1 MNFDIDEEQRNFAEH
16 ARDFFSEQAGP
27 GTARR
32 LLDEAGDPAP
42 GPRVLAELGF
52 SSLTIPEIAGGVGA
66 ELLNMALVAEQAGRQ
81 LAGPSLATAARVAV
95 LLEGDEG
102 RLRDVSEGRTVIAVV
117 DGSPAGSSPSMD
129 ALSATHFL
137 ALDGEDLLLGEGRV
151 SPGEPIDATRGLGF
165 VELTS
170 SEVVCRDA
178 RERWERARQVACVV
192 LAAEGLGAADRV
204 VELGIEHARSRETF
218 GRPIGAYQA
227 VKHRL
232 VDDWVAVNQLRSL
245 VWWAAWAADH
255 APEQLPLAA
264 SAAKAY
270 CATTFETACE
280 TLIHVL
286 GGIGFTWEH
295 DAHLYW
301 RRAKVDRLLLGDE
314 SEHLAA
320 VALQSISAATRAVS
334 GETGTTEVVPV

>member
-1 MNFDIDEEQRNFAEH
+1 VNFDIDDEQRNFAEH
-16 ARDFFSEQAGP
+16 ARTFFSEQAGP
-27 GTARR
+27 GPARR
-32 LLDEAGDPAP
+32 LLDEPGEPAP
-42 GPRVLAELGF
+42 GREVLAELGF
-52 SSLTIPEIAGGVGA
+52 SSLTISEKAGGVGA
-66 ELLNMALVAEQAGRQ
+66 ELLDMALVAEQAGRQ

-95 LLEGDEG
+95 LLEGNEA
-102 RLRDVSEGRTVIAVV
+102 RLRDVSEGRTAIAVV
-117 DGSPAGSSPSMD
+117 DGSPTGSSPSMD
-129 ALSATHFL
+129 VLSATHFL
-137 ALDGEDLLLGEGRV
+137 ALDGDDLVLGEGRV
-151 SPGEPIDATRGLGF
+151 TPGEAIDATRGIGF
-165 VELTS
+165 VELTT
-170 SEVVCRDA
+170 SEVVSRDA
-178 RERWERARQVACVV
+178 RERWVRAKQVACVA

-204 VELGIEHARSRETF
+204 VELGIEHAQHRETF
-218 GRPIGAYQA
+218 GRQIGAYQA

-255 APEQLPLAA
+255 APEQLPVAA

-286 GGIGFTWEH
+286 GGMGFTWEH

-314 SEHLAA
+314 SEHLAV
-320 VALQSISAATRAVS
+320 VALQSISATTRAAGGDTDVIKA
-334 GETGTTEVVPV
+334 VLV

>member
-1 MNFDIDEEQRNFAEH
+1 VNFDIDDEQLNFAQH
-16 ARDFFSEQAGP
+16 ARKFFSAEAGP
-27 GTARR
+27 AAART
-32 LLDEAGDPAP
+32 LLDEPGSPSP
-42 GPRVLAELGF
+42 GPGLLAELGF
-52 SSLTIPEIAGGVGA
+52 SSLTIPEEAGGVGA
-66 ELLNMALVAEQAGRQ
+66 ELLNMALVAEQAGRE

-95 LLEGDEG
+95 LLEGHDDL
-102 RLRDVSEGRTVIAVV
+102 LRDVAEGHVAFAVV
-117 DGSPAGSSPSMD
+117 DGSTMASAPSLD
-129 ALSATHFL
+129 AATATHFL
-137 ALDGEDLLLGEGRV
+137 ALDRGDLVLGPGTVTVGEA
-151 SPGEPIDATRGLGF
+151 IDATRGLGS
-165 VELTS
+165 VQMTERTTLLTG
-170 SEVVCRDA
+170 A
-178 RERWERARQVACVV
+178 AARWERARLVACVI
-192 LAAEGLGAADRV
+192 LAAEGLGAAERT
-204 VELGIEHARSRETF
+204 VELAVEHAQHRETF

-255 APEQLPLAA
+255 MPNQFPIAA

-280 TLIHVL
+280 TLIHML

-314 SEHLAA
+314 SEHLAS
-320 VALQSISAATRAVS
+320 VARLSLDGAREATADLA
-334 GETGTTEVVPV
+334 G

>member
-1 MNFDIDEEQRNFAEH
+1 VHFDIDDEQRSFADH
-16 ARDFFSEQAGP
+16 ARTFFSEQAGP
-27 GTARR
+27 EWART
-32 LLDEAGDPAP
+32 LLDKPAEAAP
-42 GPRVLAELGF
+42 GRQVLTELGF
-52 SSLTIPEIAGGVGA
+52 SSLTIAEEAGGVGS
-66 ELLNMALVAEQAGRQ
+66 ELLHMALVAEQAGRH
-81 LAGPSLATAARVAV
+81 LAGPSLATAARIAV
-95 LLEGDEG
+95 LLEGDDS
-102 RLRDVSEGRTVIAVV
+102 RLRDIAEGRTAMAVV
-117 DGSPAGSSPSMD
+117 DGRTTGSGPSMD
-129 ALSATHFL
+129 AVGATHFL
-137 ALDGEDLLLGEGRV
+137 ALNGEDLILGEGRV
-151 SPGEPIDATRGLGF
+151 TSGEVIDATRGLGF

-170 SEVVCRDA
+170 SEVILRGA
-178 RERWERARQVACVV
+178 RERWQRAKQVACVV

-204 VELGIEHARSRETF
+204 VEIGIEYAQQRQTF

-255 APEQLPLAA
+255 APEQLPVAS

-280 TLIHVL
+280 SLIHVL

-314 SEHLAA
+314 SEHLAE
-320 VALQSISAATRAVS
+320 VALRSIAAV
-334 GETGTTEVVPV
+334 G

>member
-1 MNFDIDEEQRNFAEH
+1 MNFDIDDEQRSFAGH
-16 ARDFFSEQAGP
+16 AREFFSGQAGP
-27 GTARR
+27 AQARR
-32 LLDEAGDPAP
+32 LLDEPGQPAP
-42 GPRVLAELGF
+42 GARVLAELGF
-52 SSLTIPEIAGGVGA
+52 SSLTIPEKSGGVGA
-66 ELLNMALVAEQAGRQ
+66 ELLNMALVAEQAGRY

-95 LLEGDEG
+95 LLEGDEA
-102 RLRDVSEGRTVIAVV
+102 RLRDVSEGHSAIAVL
-117 DGSPAGSSPSMD
+117 DGSPAGSGPSMD

-137 ALDGEDLLLGEGRV
+137 AFDGADLLFGEGRV
-151 SPGEPIDATRGLGF
+151 TPGEAIDATRGLGF

-170 SEVVCRDA
+170 PEVVVRGA
-178 RERWERARQVACVV
+178 RERWDRAKQVACVV

-204 VELGIEHARSRETF
+204 VELGIEHAQNREAF

-255 APEQLPLAA
+255 APEQLPVAA

-270 CATTFETACE
+270 CATAFETACE
-280 TLIHVL
+280 SLIHLL
-286 GGIGFTWEH
+286 GAIGFTWEH

-314 SEHLAA
+314 SEHLAQ
-320 VALQSISAATRAVS
+320 VALHSMSAATPATRSENEYNAAL
-334 GETGTTEVVPV
+334 PA

>member
-1 MNFDIDEEQRNFAEH
+1 MNFDIDEEQRNFAAH

-27 GTARR
+27 EHARR
-32 LLDEAGDPAP
+32 LLDEPGKPTP
-42 GPRVLAELGF
+42 GPHVLAELGF
-52 SSLTIPEIAGGVGA
+52 SSLTIPEGAGGVGA

-95 LLEGDEG
+95 LLEGDG
-102 RLRDVSEGRTVIAVV
+102 ARLHEVSEGRTAIAVL
-117 DGSPAGSSPSMD
+117 DGSPTGSGPSLD
-129 ALSATHFL
+129 VLSATHFL
-137 ALDGEDLLLGEGRV
+137 AFDGKDVVFGEGRV
-151 SPGEPIDATRGLGF
+151 TPGEPVDATRGLGF
-165 VELTS
+165 VKLDS
-170 SEVVCRDA
+170 PEVVVRDA

-204 VELGIEHARSRETF
+204 VELGIEHAKTRETF

-255 APEQLPLAA
+255 APEQLPVAA

-270 CATTFETACE
+270 CATAFETACE
-280 TLIHVL
+280 SLIHLL

-314 SEHLAA
+314 SEHLAT
-320 VALQSISAATRAVS
+320 VALQSIATATRSVS
-334 GETGTTEVVPV
+334 DENEAPVAVPV

>member
-1 MNFDIDEEQRNFAEH
+1 MNFDIDDEQRNFAEH
-16 ARDFFSEQAGP
+16 ARIFFAEQAGP
-27 GTARR
+27 GPGRA
-32 LLDEAGDPAP
+32 LLHEPGEPAP
-42 GPRVLAELGF
+42 GREVLTELGF
-52 SSLTIPEIAGGVGA
+52 SSLTIPEEAGGAGSG
-66 ELLNMALVAEQAGRQ
+66 LLNMALVAEQAGRQ
-81 LAGPSLATAARVAV
+81 LAGPSLATAARIAV
-95 LLEGDEG
+95 LLEGDRA
-102 RLRDVSEGRTVIAVV
+102 RLRDVSEGRAAIAVA
-117 DGSPAGSSPSMD
+117 DGSPTGSGPSMD
-129 ALSATHFL
+129 VLGATRFL
-137 ALDGEDLLLGEGRV
+137 ALDGEDLVLGEGRV
-151 SPGEPIDATRGLGF
+151 TPGEAIDATRGLGF

-170 SEVVCRDA
+170 SEVVFRNA
-178 RERWERARQVACVV
+178 RERWERARRVACVV

-218 GRPIGAYQA
+218 GRQIGAYQA

-232 VDDWVAVNQLRSL
+232 VDDWAAVNQLRSL

-255 APEQLPLAA
+255 APEQLPVAA

-314 SEHLAA
+314 SEHLAE
-320 VALQSISAATRAVS
+320 VALQSISAAARAA
-334 GETGTTEVVPV
+334 GGDTAAGRP

>member
-1 MNFDIDEEQRNFAEH
+1 MDFDIDDEQRNFAQH

-27 GTARR
+27 EHART
-32 LLDEAGDPAP
+32 LLAAP
-42 GPRVLAELGF
+42 GEAAPGRRVLAELGF
-52 SSLTIPEIAGGVGA
+52 SSLTIPEDFGGVGA

-81 LAGPSLATAARVAV
+81 LAGPSLTTAARVAV
-95 LLEGDEG
+95 LLADDADRLAAFSEG
-102 RLRDVSEGRTVIAVV
+102 RLSLAVL
-117 DGSPAGSSPSMD
+117 DGPPSGSRPSMD
-129 ALSATHFL
+129 VVGATHFL
-137 ALDGEDLLLGEGRV
+137 ALDGDDLVIGEGRV
-151 SPGEPIDATRGLGF
+151 TLGEPIDATRGLGY

-170 SEVVCRDA
+170 SEVVAQDA
-178 RERWERARQVACVV
+178 QARWARARQVACVI
-192 LAAEGLGAADRV
+192 LAAEGLGAADRA
-204 VELGIEHARSRETF
+204 VEIGLEYAKTRETF
-218 GRPIGAYQA
+218 GRQIGAYQA

-255 APEQLPLAA
+255 APDQLPIAA

-270 CATTFETACE
+270 CAGTFETACE

-320 VALQSISAATRAVS
+320 VATCTLHAADAAAT
-334 GETGTTEVVPV
+334 GELQPI

>member
-1 MNFDIDEEQRNFAEH
+1 MNFDIDDEQRNFAEH
-16 ARDFFSEQAGP
+16 ARRFFAEQAGSEP
-27 GTARR
+27 ARK
-32 LLDEAGDPAP
+32 LLDEPGEPAP
-42 GPRVLAELGF
+42 GRAVLAELGF
-52 SSLTIPEIAGGVGA
+52 SSLTIPEEAGGTGA
-66 ELLNMALVAEQAGRQ
+66 GLLNMALVAEQAGRQ

-95 LLEGDEG
+95 LLEGDTA
-102 RLRDVSEGRTVIAVV
+102 RLREVSEGRTAIAVV
-117 DGSPAGSSPSMD
+117 DGSPTGSSPSMD
-129 ALSATHFL
+129 VLGATHFL
-137 ALDGEDLLLGEGRV
+137 ALDGEDLVLGDGRV
-151 SPGEPIDATRGLGF
+151 TPGEAIDATRGLGI

-170 SEVVCRDA
+170 SEVVVRDA
-178 RERWERARQVACVV
+178 RERWERAKQVACVV

-204 VELGIEHARSRETF
+204 VELGIEHAQNRETF
-218 GRPIGAYQA
+218 GRQIGAYQA

-232 VDDWVAVNQLRSL
+232 VDNWVAVNQLRSL

-255 APEQLPLAA
+255 APEQFPVAA

-280 TLIHVL
+280 TLIHVH

-314 SEHLAA
+314 TEHLAE
-320 VALQSISAATRAVS
+320 VALRSISAAA
-334 GETGTTEVVPV
+334 

>member
-1 MNFDIDEEQRNFAEH
+1 VNFDIDEEQRNFAAH
-16 ARDFFSEQAGP
+16 AREFFSEQAGP
-27 GTARR
+27 GQARR
-32 LLDEAGDPAP
+32 LLDEPGQPAP
-42 GPRVLAELGF
+42 GPHVLAELGF
-52 SSLTIPEIAGGVGA
+52 SSLTIPEKAGGVGA

-95 LLEGDEG
+95 LLEGDDT
-102 RLRDVSEGRTVIAVV
+102 RLRDVSEGRTTVAVL
-117 DGSPAGSSPSMD
+117 DGSPTGSSPSMD
-129 ALSATHFL
+129 VLSATHFL
-137 ALDGEDLLLGEGRV
+137 AFDGKDLLFGEGKV
-151 SPGEPIDATRGLGF
+151 TPGEPIDATRGLGF

-170 SEVVCRDA
+170 SGVVVRDA
-178 RERWERARQVACVV
+178 RERWERAKQVACVI

-204 VELGIEHARSRETF
+204 VELGIEHAKTRETF

-255 APEQLPLAA
+255 APEQLPVAA

-270 CATTFETACE
+270 CATAFETACE
-280 TLIHVL
+280 SLIHLL

-320 VALQSISAATRAVS
+320 VALQTLAAAARTA
-334 GETGTTEVVPV
+334 TEAVPV

>member
-1 MNFDIDEEQRNFAEH
+1 MLLDGDEA
-16 ARDFFSEQAGP
+16 
-27 GTARR
+27 R
-32 LLDEAGDPAP
+32 LL
-42 GPRVLAELGF
+42 
-52 SSLTIPEIAGGVGA
+52 
-66 ELLNMALVAEQAGRQ
+66 
-81 LAGPSLATAARVAV
+81 
-95 LLEGDEG
+95 
-102 RLRDVSEGRTVIAVV
+102 DVSEGRAVIAVV
-117 DGSPAGSSPSMD
+117 EGSPTGSGLSMD
-129 ALSATHFL
+129 VLSATHFL
-137 ALDGEDLLLGEGRV
+137 AIEGEDLLFGEGRV
-151 SPGEPIDATRGLGF
+151 TPGDAIDATRGLGF

-170 SEVVCRDA
+170 PEIVLPDA

-204 VELGIEHARSRETF
+204 VELGIEYAKSRETF

-255 APEQLPLAA
+255 APEHLPIAA

-270 CATTFETACE
+270 CATAFETASE
-280 TLIHVL
+280 SLIHLL

-320 VALQSISAATRAVS
+320 VALHSIAAATTPAAWS
-334 GETGTTEVVPV
+334 ESEYTDALPV

>member
-1 MNFDIDEEQRNFAEH
+1 MNFDIDEEQRNFAAH
-16 ARDFFSEQAGP
+16 AREFFSEQDGP
-27 GTARR
+27 GQARR
-32 LLDEAGDPAP
+32 LLDEPGQPAP
-42 GPRVLAELGF
+42 GPRMLAELGF
-52 SSLTIPEIAGGVGA
+52 SSLTIPEKAGGVGV
-66 ELLNMALVAEQAGRQ
+66 ELLNMALVAEQAGRH

-95 LLEGDEG
+95 LLEGDET
-102 RLRDVSEGRTVIAVV
+102 RLRDVSEGRVAVAV
-117 DGSPAGSSPSMD
+117 LDGSPTGSGPSMD
-129 ALSATHFL
+129 VLSATHFL
-137 ALDGEDLLLGEGRV
+137 AFDGEDLLFGEGRV
-151 SPGEPIDATRGLGF
+151 TRGEPIDATRGLGY

-170 SEVVCRDA
+170 PEVVLAGA

-204 VELGIEHARSRETF
+204 VELGIEHAKNRETF
-218 GRPIGAYQA
+218 GRPIGGYQA

-255 APEQLPLAA
+255 APEQLPVAS

-270 CATTFETACE
+270 CATAFETACE
-280 TLIHVL
+280 SLIHLL

-314 SEHLAA
+314 SEHLAV
-320 VALQSISAATRAVS
+320 VALQSIAAATQVVS
-334 GETGTTEVVPV
+334 GGSQATEGLPA